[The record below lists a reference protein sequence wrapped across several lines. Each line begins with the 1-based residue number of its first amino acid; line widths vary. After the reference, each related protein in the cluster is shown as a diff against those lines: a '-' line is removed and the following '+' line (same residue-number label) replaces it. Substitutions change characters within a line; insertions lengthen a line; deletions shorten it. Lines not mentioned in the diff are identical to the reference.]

1 MALSKNI
8 ADLEKKYVKEI
19 LAISPP
25 KDVRHI
31 YNPLDYAG
39 EVHAKYLEKY
49 LKGTKKML
57 IISMNPGFLGM
68 IQTGVS
74 IIIYQNQNSKS

>member
-8 ADLEKKYVKEI
+8 EDLEKKYVKEI

-31 YNPLDYAG
+31 YNPLNYAG
-39 EVHAKYLEKY
+39 EVHAKYL
-49 LKGTKKML
+49 
-57 IISMNPGFLGM
+57 
-68 IQTGVS
+68 
-74 IIIYQNQNSKS
+74 